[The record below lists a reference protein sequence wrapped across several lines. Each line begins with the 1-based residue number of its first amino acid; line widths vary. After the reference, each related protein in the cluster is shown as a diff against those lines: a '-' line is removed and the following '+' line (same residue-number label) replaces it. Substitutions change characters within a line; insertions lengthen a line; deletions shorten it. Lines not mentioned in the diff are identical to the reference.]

1 MQRALAASF
10 YRGGT
15 SKGLFFNAQELAAFR
30 GPVRD
35 HIILAAMGSPDPDG
49 RQIDGMG
56 GGISSLSKIAVVS
69 RPGDIMPRSPE
80 YEFPGVQWADD
91 IEKAQRKEDGW
102 DVVYRFA
109 QVGVRDS
116 VVDWG
121 STCGNLVAAA
131 AQYAVDE
138 RLVHEQAL
146 AALKSSAPSP
156 WGTVP
161 LPLRIL
167 AANNG
172 KVVRAIVQLQLQE
185 RDYYVSNS
193 GDAAIA
199 GVPGMSA
206 PIKIDNPLDGD
217 PLSTGRERD
226 KIQVDGKEIE
236 CTVIDAGLP
245 VIFIPYTALFS
256 SPSSLVVPPAD
267 LDASAQTMALI
278 ESIRRAAS
286 NVTPKLAAVFSSAAP
301 KVCIV
306 APRMGYQT
314 TGGHAVDADDI
325 DLVIRAV
332 SVGNI
337 HRTVPATT
345 LSALAVG
352 AAYPNS
358 VIAEA
363 ISASPRRSRD
373 SPGHADGNMVSVVV
387 GQPAGT
393 SAASAK
399 LTTVSGEQR
408 PTSINYLRTARRL
421 FQGQVLVPHDVA
433 QV

>member
-1 MQRALAASF
+1 
-10 YRGGT
+10 
-15 SKGLFFNAQELAAFR
+15 
-30 GPVRD
+30 
-35 HIILAAMGSPDPDG
+35 
-49 RQIDGMG
+49 MG
-56 GGISSLSKIAVVS
+56 GGISSQSKVAMVS
-69 RPGDIMPRSPE
+69 RPGDVVSSSSG

-91 IEKAQRKEDGW
+91 IEKARRKDVGW

-121 STCGNLVAAA
+121 STCGNLVAAV

-138 RLVHEQAL
+138 RLVHEKAL
-146 AALKSSAPSP
+146 TALSAGPSP
-156 WGTVP
+156 SSTFP

-167 AANNG
+167 TANNG
-172 KVVRAIVQLQLQE
+172 KVVRATVQLQQHE
-185 RDYYVSNS
+185 QDYYISNI
-193 GDAAIA
+193 GDAVIA
-199 GVPGMSA
+199 GVPGASA
-206 PIKIDNPLDGD
+206 PIEIDNPLEGD

-226 KIQVDGKEIE
+226 KIQVDGREIE
-236 CTVIDAGLP
+236 CTIIDAGLP
-245 VIFIPYTALFS
+245 VIFVPYTALFS

-267 LDASAQTMALI
+267 LDASAPTMALI

-286 NVTPKLAAVFSSAAP
+286 NLTPRLAAVFSSAAP

-306 APRMGYQT
+306 APRMDYTT
-314 TGGHAVDADDI
+314 TGGHGVDADDI

-352 AAYPNS
+352 AAFQNS

-363 ISASPRRSRD
+363 ISAFPRPSRD
-373 SPGHADGNMVSVVV
+373 LSGRSDGDVVSVVV

-399 LTTVSGEQR
+399 LTNVSGERR

-421 FQGQVLVPHDVA
+421 FQGQVLVPYDA
-433 QV
+433 TQA